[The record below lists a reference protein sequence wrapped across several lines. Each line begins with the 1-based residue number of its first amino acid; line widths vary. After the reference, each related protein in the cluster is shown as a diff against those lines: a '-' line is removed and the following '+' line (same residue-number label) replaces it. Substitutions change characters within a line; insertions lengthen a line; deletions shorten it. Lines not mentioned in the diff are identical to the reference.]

1 MDGFLMM
8 GLPDVVVYPKVPI
21 LEVSS
26 SSSSDIWWGLP
37 CQALNQL
44 VNWLDEGQ
52 LLQPQSW
59 MDGWMD
65 YSALTIQLGAGTGS
79 TGLS

>member
-8 GLPDVVVYPKVPI
+8 GLPDVVVYLKGPI

-44 VNWLDEGQ
+44 VNWLDEGR
-52 LLQPQSW
+52 LFAAPV